1 MHNVDIFREGRVS
14 RGMATV
20 SADVIRAGRAL
31 IRMSQD
37 ELARRSGL
45 SIPTLRRIE
54 TDQKG
59 VSVEAVGI
67 VQKIL
72 EGEGVEFLPE
82 TDSATEGVRR
92 RKKA

>member
-1 MHNVDIFREGRVS
+1 
-14 RGMATV
+14 MATV
-20 SADVIRAGRAL
+20 SADAIRAGRAL

-59 VSVEAVGI
+59 VSVDAVGT

-72 EGEGVEFLPE
+72 ESEGVEFLPE
-82 TDSATEGVRR
+82 TESATEGVRK
-92 RKKA
+92 RKDAKKSPSKSS